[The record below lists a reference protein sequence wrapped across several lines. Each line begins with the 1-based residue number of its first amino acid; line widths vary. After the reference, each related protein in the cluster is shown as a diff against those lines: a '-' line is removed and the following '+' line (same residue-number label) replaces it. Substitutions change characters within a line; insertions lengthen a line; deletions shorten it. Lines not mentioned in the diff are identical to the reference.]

1 MKIDLHGETIEWTSS
16 NPDVATVSEYGS
28 VKGISIG
35 ESTITATAG
44 TQTATCVVSVVYGD
58 IDISA
63 NYGNNVSSVNLV
75 LGEHPTENLA
85 AIVRDGKYE
94 EVSNAT
100 VTWESSDTSVVAV
113 DNEGKLTAV
122 NVGTADVT
130 AKAAGVSKTCKINVV
145 AAPEFTDFSKA
156 KYELLFDLDTDL
168 KISGINPKDD
178 IRNTYYYIITS
189 SNTKPNISYN
199 TYGGVDTEATNE
211 INYLNVNSDDNYLY
225 SRTLDKYVE
234 LNQDL
239 YLWVIQDVALEDTY
253 YNNEGNYITHS
264 TKFVV
269 EGQKLT
275 RPTLPQLNLILKSFN
290 IGNWE
295 SDTNSDA
302 FTYIN
307 FRFPSATENRKFR
320 IKIGLVT
327 DNSILQKIQKGDYS
341 GITEL
346 LEYAK
351 NNKAIY
357 TADLTTT
364 SENYFRSEQALFDGT
379 KLLQDDAYYFIYVE
393 FDDEN
398 GKYYPIEGV
407 TLGQAYISEV
417 NSNNW
422 DLYAYTS
429 EDFNWNDLS
438 STSTNTNNTDTT
450 IAKDKLPNTGTMSIL
465 VVSIIIL
472 VIATVFFKIK
482 KDNYKG
488 I

>member
-1 MKIDLHGETIEWTSS
+1 M
-16 NPDVATVSEYGS
+16 
-28 VKGISIG
+28 
-35 ESTITATAG
+35 
-44 TQTATCVVSVVYGD
+44 
-58 IDISA
+58 DISA
-63 NYGNNVSSVNLV
+63 NYGKNVSSVNLV
-75 LGEHPTENLA
+75 LGEHPTENLS

-94 EVSNAT
+94 EVSNAK
-100 VTWESSDTSVVAV
+100 VTWESSNTDVVTV
-113 DNEGKLTAV
+113 DSNGKLTAV

-130 AKAAGVSKTCKINVV
+130 AKTAGISKTCKIKVV
-145 AAPEFTDFSKA
+145 SAPEFTDFSKA

-168 KISGINPKDD
+168 KISGINAKDD
-178 IRNTYYYIITS
+178 TKNTYYYIITS
-189 SNTKPNISYN
+189 SNTKPNISYS
-199 TYGGVDTEATNE
+199 TYGGVDIEATSE

-225 SRTLDKYVE
+225 SRNLDKYVE
-234 LNQDL
+234 LNKDL
-239 YLWVIQDVALEDTY
+239 YLWVIQDVKLEDIY
-253 YNNEGNYITHS
+253 YNDEGSYISHA
-264 TKFVV
+264 TKLVV

-295 SDTNSDA
+295 SNSQSDA
-302 FTYIN
+302 YTYIN
-307 FRFPSATENRKFR
+307 FRFPSETENRKFK

-327 DNSILQKIQKGDYS
+327 DKSLLQKIQKGDYS

-357 TADLTTT
+357 TAGLTTT
-364 SENYFRSEQALFDGT
+364 SANYFKSEQALFDGI

-407 TLGQAYISEV
+407 TLGQAYISET
-417 NSNNW
+417 NRNNW

-438 STSTNTNNTDTT
+438 STNTDTNTNNTDTT

-465 VVSIIIL
+465 LVSIIIL
-472 VIATVFFKIK
+472 VTATVFFKIK
-482 KDNYKG
+482 KDKYKD